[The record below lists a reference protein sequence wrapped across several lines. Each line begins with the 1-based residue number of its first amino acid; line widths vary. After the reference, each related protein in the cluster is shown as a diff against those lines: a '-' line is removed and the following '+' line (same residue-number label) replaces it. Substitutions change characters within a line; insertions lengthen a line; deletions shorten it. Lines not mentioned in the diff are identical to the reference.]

1 MFELG
6 DIIALKTHPFFE
18 KVQDIRISANANL
31 ISPIMV
37 IVETLEKILG
47 EEKNL
52 EKVKCLYYSHKKDKI
67 LEHWFSVNEIKII
80 EQNKVEYSKDNNF
93 FFQIFNSTSSSNF
106 YTYKDIIIKSVDF
119 ELEKKKA
126 SLNYVAEGQPKKT
139 ITASL
144 SFLPPIMTILNVEKD
159 KRARGENGVEKQ
171 TSKENET
178 FLRKFSKNTFKCRWY
193 NPETNSFSE
202 SFISPYA
209 FKEILPFDENIINQ
223 ISDLINKKNFL
234 KLSDRIIF
242 PINFYF
248 NHYKYQL
255 EYYDFLECKNVTKNL
270 DSILEYKACDG
281 YIKLDKNKEML
292 YAPSFSYKNST
303 FKSVEEFVE
312 NTSLAESTFKK
323 DLYRIHYKDRGENS
337 TIRTIKDC
345 EIFEKDFIKAHCML
359 RNAKRIFRVE
369 GIQKIELLDF

>member
-18 KVQDIRISANANL
+18 KVQDIRISADANL

-37 IVETLEKILG
+37 VVETLEKIIG
-47 EEKNL
+47 EEKIL
-52 EKVKCLYYSHKKDKI
+52 EKVKCQYYSHKKNKI

-80 EQNKVEYSKDNNF
+80 EQNKVEYTEEDNF
-93 FFQIFNSTSSSNF
+93 FFQILNSTSTNDF
-106 YTYKDIIIKSVDF
+106 YTFKNIILKSVDF

-126 SLNYVAEGQPKKT
+126 SLNYLAEGQPKKT

-144 SFLPPIMTILNVEKD
+144 SFLPPIMTILKVEKD
-159 KRARGENGVEKQ
+159 KRTRGENGVEKQ

-178 FLRKFSKNTFKCRWY
+178 LVRKFSKNTFKCRWY
-193 NPETNSFSE
+193 NPEINSFSE

-209 FKEILPFDENIINQ
+209 FKEILPFQENIIYE
-223 ISDLINKKNFL
+223 ISDLINEKKFL
-234 KLSDRIIF
+234 KLKDRIIF
-242 PINFYF
+242 PIKFYF

-270 DSILEYKACDG
+270 DSILEYTSCDG

-292 YAPSFSYKNST
+292 CAPIFSYKNSI
-303 FKSVEEFVE
+303 FQSVEEFVE
-312 NTSLAESTFKK
+312 NTSHAGSTFKK

-337 TIRTIKDC
+337 TVRTIKDC

-359 RNAKRIFRVE
+359 RNAKRIFRIE
-369 GIQKIELLDF
+369 GINKIELLDF